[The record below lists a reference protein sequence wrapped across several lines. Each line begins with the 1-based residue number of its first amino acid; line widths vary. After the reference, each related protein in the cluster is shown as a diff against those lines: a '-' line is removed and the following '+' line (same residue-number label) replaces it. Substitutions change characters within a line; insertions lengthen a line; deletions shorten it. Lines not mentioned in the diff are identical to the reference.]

1 MALSIDKSEF
11 HKGDCFR
18 HRLLSERILLAEL
31 DLRPSSSDGSLVLDA
46 ESPRASSRN
55 QVNNIKLTEA
65 NIGDVFPGAERE
77 TSLSIGPNRNG
88 VFVAKPWRIWSQ
100 GDEFYAAQ
108 RDGVSL
114 AKVSFHSSRWHLD
127 CDDKR
132 IELGAPLALS
142 LPGWSLALQIKFL
155 VRDIPMPS
163 ALLKK
168 IKPSGNVI
176 GVETPPGSK
185 LLVNILCAPRGTE
198 LTSPIPQAMDGVR
211 FVALPLRTEG
221 TVVVT
226 AKLAPLD
233 SHDVATIARVSAL
246 RLHATVSDVHNHRP
260 NVESIEAHFKNTG
273 NVIVVVPLAED
284 SLHLTL
290 SE

>member
-1 MALSIDKSEF
+1 MNPVPSEASIGE
-11 HKGDCFR
+11 
-18 HRLLSERILLAEL
+18 
-31 DLRPSSSDGSLVLDA
+31 
-46 ESPRASSRN
+46 
-55 QVNNIKLTEA
+55 
-65 NIGDVFPGAERE
+65 VFPGADRLS
-77 TSLSIGPNRNG
+77 SLSIGPNRNG
-88 VFVAKPWRIWSQ
+88 VFVAKAWRIWSQ

-108 RDGVSL
+108 RDGVSI
-114 AKVSFHSSRWHLD
+114 AKVSFHSSRWRFD
-127 CDDKR
+127 CEDKR
-132 IELGAPLALS
+132 VELGAPLALS

-155 VRDIPMPS
+155 VRDNPMS
-163 ALLKK
+163 SVLLKK
-168 IKPSGNVI
+168 IKPSGSAI

-185 LLVNILCAPRGTE
+185 LLVNILCAPQGTV
-198 LTSPIPQAMDGVR
+198 LTSPIPQDMDGVR

-233 SHDVATIARVSAL
+233 GHDIANIARVSAL
-246 RLHATVSDVHNHRP
+246 RIHATVSDLHNHPP

-284 SLHLTL
+284 SLHLTQ